1 MEEGFVGKFTV
12 DDERLRVGEGSPSGG
27 VHSGARVIALEGAA
41 DVLQEQ
47 FAGVHVAKV
56 VVVDVVVVVVAGGVA
71 RAVGQLFEQRPV
83 QEPSSLTPPNGE
95 ISMEFIQGGRVE
107 RLPSDAQEEGG
118 ASVHDVTGQS
128 HVGMLQFVD
137 RERGQHRQSHI
148 GFICNKKMLDL
159 D

>member
-83 QEPSSLTPPNGE
+83 QEPSSLTPPP
-95 ISMEFIQGGRVE
+95 Q
-107 RLPSDAQEEGG
+107 
-118 ASVHDVTGQS
+118 
-128 HVGMLQFVD
+128 
-137 RERGQHRQSHI
+137 RG
-148 GFICNKKMLDL
+148 N
-159 D
+159 